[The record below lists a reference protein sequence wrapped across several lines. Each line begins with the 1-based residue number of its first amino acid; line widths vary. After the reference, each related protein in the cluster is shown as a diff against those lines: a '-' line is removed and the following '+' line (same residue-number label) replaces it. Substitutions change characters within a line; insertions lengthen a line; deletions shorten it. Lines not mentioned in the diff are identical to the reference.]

1 MKKDML
7 RKVEFVEIRE
17 DEYRKLS
24 PFEKTKAAAKRER
37 KHGYF
42 HCWTSDTPIAGKE
55 ADLLPQ
61 VLSGTQAIVEQQ
73 DGSIIKIW
81 PENIRFID

>member
-1 MKKDML
+1 ML

-24 PFEKTKAAAKRER
+24 PFEKTKALAKRER
-37 KHGYF
+37 KQGYF
-42 HCWTSDTPIAGKE
+42 HCWTSDSPMPGKKR
-55 ADLLPQ
+55 DFQPQ
-61 VLSGTQAIVEQQ
+61 ALSGIQAIVEQH
-73 DGSIIKIW
+73 DGSIIKIE

>member
-24 PFEKTKAAAKRER
+24 PFEKTKALAKRER
-37 KHGYF
+37 KQGYF
-42 HCWTSDTPIAGKE
+42 HCWTSDTPGKE
-55 ADLLPQ
+55 LDFQPQ
-61 VLSGTQAIVEQQ
+61 ALSGIQAIVEQL
-73 DGSIIKIW
+73 DGSIIKIG